1 MHKIRD
7 DIDYN
12 QPINLK
18 RLNPLKRITT
28 AACAKFRET
37 EYARKS
43 RNKAMDAKYAAMEAK
58 DNILKNALLAT
69 IYAELE
75 NNNSLKSINGV
86 EEEIILEVQSEYI
99 YSLNRIITSSE
110 FLLYNLQIIEEEE
123 NFRRCFE
130 DMPILLRVNKRRMVD
145 A

>member
-1 MHKIRD
+1 
-7 DIDYN
+7 
-12 QPINLK
+12 
-18 RLNPLKRITT
+18 
-28 AACAKFRET
+28 
-37 EYARKS
+37 
-43 RNKAMDAKYAAMEAK
+43 MDAKYAAMEVK